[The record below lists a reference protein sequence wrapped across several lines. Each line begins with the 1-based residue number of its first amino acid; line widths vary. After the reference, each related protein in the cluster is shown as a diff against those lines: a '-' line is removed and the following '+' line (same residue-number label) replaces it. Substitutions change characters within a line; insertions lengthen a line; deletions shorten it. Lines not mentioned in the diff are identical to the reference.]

1 MPVTPARDRFSRI
14 GNNLSVD
21 FVNTRYSPDHA
32 DGSLRSARDVVDFLA
47 ATGAL
52 EAAQIARVRRELGA
66 KDDAAR
72 FFALA
77 LRLRSAVGDALLS
90 IEKRHALDAASLGV
104 LNAILESDAGFNR
117 LDHRRSAR
125 YELTYQHIRA
135 DSTNALVPIAR
146 EAARLLAT
154 PGVPVRKCPGADCVR
169 HFYDDS
175 RTGRRRWC
183 DMSICGNRAKAMAYT
198 ERHRA
203 D

>member
-1 MPVTPARDRFSRI
+1 VPVTLPSDRFARI

-32 DGSLRSARDVVDFLA
+32 DGSLRSAKDVIDFLA

-52 EAAQIARVRRELGA
+52 DPAQVARVRREVIA
-66 KDDAAR
+66 RDKAER

-77 LRLRSAVGDALLS
+77 LRLRSAVADALHA
-90 IEKRHALDAASLGV
+90 IGTRHALDPASLGV
-104 LNAILESDAGFNR
+104 LNAILESDAGFSR
-117 LDHRRSAR
+117 LDHRRGAR
-125 YELTYQHIRA
+125 YELTYQRLHA
-135 DSTNALVPIAR
+135 DARNALVPIAR
-146 EAARLLAT
+146 ETARLLAT
-154 PGVPVRKCPGADCVR
+154 PGVPVRKCPGAGCVR

-183 DMSICGNRAKAMAYT
+183 DMAICGNRAKAMAYT

-203 D
+203 E